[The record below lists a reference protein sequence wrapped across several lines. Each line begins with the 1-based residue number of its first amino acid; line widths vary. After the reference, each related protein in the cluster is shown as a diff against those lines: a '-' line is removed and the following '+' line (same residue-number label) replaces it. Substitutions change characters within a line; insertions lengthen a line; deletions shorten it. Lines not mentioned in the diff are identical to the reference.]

1 MSRRRDVAQ
10 LLLLGL
16 GWGSTQPLGKIAA
29 STGHPALV
37 LLFWQTVVVVAV
49 LGAITLARG
58 KRLFFTRRALVFYVV
73 VACMGTVIPNLT
85 FYTSVARLPAG
96 IMSILVSMVPMF
108 AFPMA
113 LALGYDR
120 FSLKRLI
127 GIGLGLTGVA
137 LIALP
142 RASLPEPGMIA
153 FLPLAMVGP
162 LFYAAE
168 GVFVSRYGTAG
179 MDPFQAMLG
188 SSLVA
193 LVLLGGLMAGTG
205 SWVSPSPPWGRA
217 EGALVLSSALH
228 ALLYSGY
235 VGLAARAGAVFATQ
249 TSYIVTLAGIC
260 WAMLLLGERF
270 SPLVWVAAAVMLLG
284 ISLVRPRPAAVSP
297 GGLTR
302 RG

>member
-1 MSRRRDVAQ
+1 MSRRKDMA
-10 LLLLGL
+10 LLLVLGL

-29 STGHPALV
+29 STGHPPLV
-37 LLFWQTVVVVAV
+37 LVFWQTVIVVAV

-58 KRLFFTRRALVFYVV
+58 KRLVFTRRAVVFYGVI
-73 VACMGTVIPNLT
+73 ACTGTVIPNVT

-96 IMSILVSMVPMF
+96 IMSILISMVPLF
-108 AFPMA
+108 AFLMA
-113 LALGYDR
+113 LALGNDR
-120 FSLKRLI
+120 FEPRRL
-127 GIGLGLTGVA
+127 IGLGLGLAGVA

-142 RASLPEPGMIA
+142 RASLPEPGMVA

-168 GVFVSRYGTAG
+168 GVFVARHGTAG

-193 LVLLGGLMAGTG
+193 LVLVGALMLGAGQ
-205 SWVSPSPPWGRA
+205 WVNPAPPWGKA
-217 EGALVLSSALH
+217 EAALVLSSALH

-249 TSYIVTLAGIC
+249 TSYVVTLAGVC

-270 SPLVWVAAAVMLLG
+270 SPLVWVAAGVMLLG
-284 ISLVRPRPAAVSP
+284 ISLVRPRAAVM
-297 GGLTR
+297 
-302 RG
+302 